1 MRSLKLVSLAVVLA
15 LGAGVTGYALAARP
29 SASVAAPLAAPSTE
43 CAVPAPVPAA
53 VPAAVVAPSVAPV
66 EVPTMVTRETRPSDP
81 IPSGHALRARRITVT
96 HAIEDREPVDEL
108 DVVDA
113 RQEGDRL
120 YAFIDLAN
128 AGEATEVD
136 VTFRHESGLTVGH
149 VALPVPAHV
158 SRHRTWAYSS
168 RIEEPGNWT
177 AVVRDGE
184 GRTLAVH
191 NFEVR

>member
-29 SASVAAPLAAPSTE
+29 AAPVVSPSVEPSTE
-43 CAVPAPVPAA
+43 CAVPAPVAG
-53 VPAAVVAPSVAPV
+53 PAAVVAPSVEPV
-66 EVPTMVTRETRPSDP
+66 VVPVTRETRETHPSDP
-81 IPSGHALRARRITVT
+81 TPSGHGLRARRITVT

-108 DVVDA
+108 DVVEA

-120 YAFIDLAN
+120 YAFVDLAN

-149 VALPVPAHV
+149 VALEIPAHV

-177 AVVRDGE
+177 AIGRDGE